1 LVSFLARIARK
12 REDGKM
18 ERMTMKP
25 ATIAQIIETIQEAIT
40 LAMKQ
45 WLNENKQE
53 VLAALKQ
60 ALAEGQQFNVAEKE
74 KTIDPKPYLSPA
86 QLAARWG
93 FHVES
98 VRRLVRRESWPVV
111 RVGRRIRIPI
121 AFVEKYESAAS

>member
-1 LVSFLARIARK
+1 
-12 REDGKM
+12 
-18 ERMTMKP
+18 MKP
-25 ATIAQIIETIQEAIT
+25 AAIAQIIETIQEAIT